1 MKRFLPL
8 AIFVVLVGMMAWSL
22 TRDEDRYVPS
32 ALVGKPMPALD
43 LPAAV
48 PGKPGVS
55 LPAPGGVR
63 LVNIFASWCV
73 PCIGEAPLLEQ
84 LAKAGA
90 DIDGIALRDRSEDL
104 AAFLSRHGDPYARIG
119 ADPESAAQ
127 IALGASGVP
136 ETFVVDGRGNIRYH
150 HVGPI
155 AERDVRTILG
165 EMEKAR

>member
-8 AIFVVLVGMMAWSL
+8 AIFVALVGMMAWSL

-48 PGKPGVS
+48 RGKPGVT

-73 PCIGEAPLLEQ
+73 PCIGEAPLLER

-90 DIDGIALRDRSEDL
+90 DIDGIALRDRSDDV
-104 AAFLSRHGDPYARIG
+104 AAFLARHGDPYARIG

-136 ETFVVDGRGNIRYH
+136 ETFVVDGRGIIRYH

-155 AERDVRTILG
+155 SAQDVRTILA